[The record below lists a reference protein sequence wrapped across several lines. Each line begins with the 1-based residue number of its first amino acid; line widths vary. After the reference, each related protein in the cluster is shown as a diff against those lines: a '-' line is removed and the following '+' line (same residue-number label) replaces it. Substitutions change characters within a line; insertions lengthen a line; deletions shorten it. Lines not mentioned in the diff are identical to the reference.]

1 MPDSYLIS
9 SALYK
14 QLWDLIE
21 YLEDNSQKMIEANS
35 TLRSENDC
43 DEKIIQGNIDK
54 MIRVYNDV
62 QNVKDELRKIA
73 ISNMLNAK
81 SDQNMLY
88 TGLKVFEELAE
99 NINEQIV
106 ISIENKR
113 LIN

>member
-9 SALYK
+9 SGLYK

-21 YLEDNSQKMIEANS
+21 YLEENSQKMIEANS
-35 TLRSENDC
+35 TLQSENDC
-43 DEKIIQGNIDK
+43 DEKIIQSNIDK

-62 QNVKDELRKIA
+62 QNIKDELRKIA
-73 ISNMLNAK
+73 ISNMLGIK
-81 SDQNMLY
+81 SEQDILY
-88 TGLKVFEELAE
+88 TGLKAFEDLTEK
-99 NINEQIV
+99 INEQIV